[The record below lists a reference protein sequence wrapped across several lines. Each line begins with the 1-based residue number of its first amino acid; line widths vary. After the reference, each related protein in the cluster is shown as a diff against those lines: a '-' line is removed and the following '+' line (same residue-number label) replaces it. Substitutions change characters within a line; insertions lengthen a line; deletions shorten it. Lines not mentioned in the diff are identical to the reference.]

1 MLIQLDHLYVS
12 VSELILCNVSF
23 VTSTAAIIVVELPD
37 DLQPEEPVTSVD
49 VGDSV
54 LVKYDGGL

>member
-1 MLIQLDHLYVS
+1 MS